1 MEDKIIALLAAQF
14 SGVRNDGLRQL
25 ARILALQ
32 CATDE
37 EAKAL
42 VEKLTKAQVDGF
54 IKEFRKEVDKEVSDS
69 NKTFEANL
77 KKKFDLV
84 EKKEPPVE
92 PKKDDDPNDIASMA
106 KALLAATAELKN
118 MRTEI
123 NGLKT
128 GRVAESRLQS
138 LNEKLKGCKSDEFK
152 AKVLKDFGRMKFETD
167 EEFTEY
173 LADTEKDVTKANQG
187 VADSTLG
194 KQQPPWKSGGQTDKK
209 QASETEIASVVNKLT
224 I

>member
-1 MEDKIIALLAAQF
+1 MEEKVIALLTAQF

-25 ARILALQ
+25 ARVLALQ

-54 IKEFRKEVDKEVSDS
+54 IKEFRKEVDKEVSES
-69 NKTFEANL
+69 NRTFEANL

-84 EKKEPPVE
+84 EKKEQVE
-92 PKKDDDPNDIASMA
+92 PKKDDDPEDLASA
-106 KALLAATAELKN
+106 IKALSAELKSIKDDI
-118 MRTEI
+118 T
-123 NGLKT
+123 T

-138 LNEKLKGCKSDEFK
+138 LNEKLNACKNDEFK
-152 AKVLKDFGRMKFETD
+152 AKVLKDFGRMKFDTD

-173 LADTEKDVTKANQG
+173 LADTEQDITRANQG

-194 KQQPPWKSGGQTDKK
+194 RQQPPCKSNSPQDKK
-209 QASETEIASVVNKLT
+209 QASDGEIAQVMDKLPV
-224 I
+224 